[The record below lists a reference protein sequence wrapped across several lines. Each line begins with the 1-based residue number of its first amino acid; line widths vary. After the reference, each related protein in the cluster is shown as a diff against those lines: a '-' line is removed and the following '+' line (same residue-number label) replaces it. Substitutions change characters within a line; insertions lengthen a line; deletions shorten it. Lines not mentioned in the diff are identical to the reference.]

1 MDFQFSNILI
11 SINGVEASCAIAV
24 RPAIESGRLPTKNDS
39 GKDMCIFEKLSNAPP
54 TDVRKQIVTGTA
66 VLEFDKRLMA
76 AIEKK
81 TIETLSPILPDSP
94 VDTIG
99 SAEVETAIPGKPL
112 LAGPIVIPV
121 SVTATLEVAKT
132 LELAV

>member
-1 MDFQFSNILI
+1 LN
-11 SINGVEASCAIAV
+11 
-24 RPAIESGRLPTKNDS
+24 
-39 GKDMCIFEKLSNAPP
+39 NAPP
-54 TDVRKQIVTGTA
+54 ADVRKQIVAETP
-66 VLEFDKRLMA
+66 VLEFDKRFMA

-81 TIETLSPILPDSP
+81 TIETLSPILPDAP

-121 SVTATLEVAKT
+121 SVTVTLEVAKT